1 MILVKKINQQEIMVN
16 PDLIE
21 TIEFSPHAVMSLTT
35 GVKVIVDETP
45 DDLLHKIV
53 EFRRAINHRPVDFR
67 VVSKTGSAKTG
78 SEG

>member
-1 MILVKKINQQEIMVN
+1 MILVKKINQQEIIVN

-35 GVKVIVDETP
+35 GVKVIVDASPEEIIR
-45 DDLLHKIV
+45 KVV
-53 EFRRAINHRPVDFR
+53 EFRRAINQRGPELR
-67 VVSKTGSAKTG
+67 VVSKNG

>member
-1 MILVKKINQQEIMVN
+1 MILVKKINQQEIIVN

-45 DDLLHKIV
+45 EELIRKIV
-53 EFRRAINHRPVDFR
+53 EFRRAINQRGPEIR
-67 VVSKTGSAKTG
+67 VVSRNGSDR
-78 SEG
+78 

>member
-1 MILVKKINQQEIMVN
+1 MILVKKINQQEIIVN

-35 GVKVIVDETP
+35 GGKVIVDETP
-45 DDLLHKIV
+45 EDIIRKVV
-53 EFRRAINHRPVDFR
+53 EFRRAINSRGVELR
-67 VVSKTGSAKTG
+67 VVARNG

>member
-1 MILVKKINQQEIMVN
+1 MIRVRKINQQEIIVN

-45 DDLLHKIV
+45 EEIIRKV
-53 EFRRAINHRPVDFR
+53 VDFR
-67 VVSKTGSAKTG
+67 R
-78 SEG
+78 

>member
-1 MILVKKINQQEIMVN
+1 MILVKKINQQEIIVN

-45 DDLLHKIV
+45 EAIIRKVV
-53 EFRRAINHRPVDFR
+53 EFRREINRRNTELR
-67 VVSKTGSAKTG
+67 VVSRNG

>member
-1 MILVKKINQQEIMVN
+1 MILVKKINQQEIIVN

-45 DDLLHKIV
+45 EEIIRKV
-53 EFRRAINHRPVDFR
+53 VDFR
-67 VVSKTGSAKTG
+67 REINRRGTELRVVSRNGN
-78 SEG
+78 ED

>member
-1 MILVKKINQQEIMVN
+1 VILVKKINQQEIIVN

-45 DDLLHKIV
+45 
-53 EFRRAINHRPVDFR
+53 E
-67 VVSKTGSAKTG
+67 
-78 SEG
+78 

>member
-1 MILVKKINQQEIMVN
+1 MILVKKINQQEIIVN

-45 DDLLHKIV
+45 EAIIRKVV
-53 EFRRAINHRPVDFR
+53 EFRREINRRATELR
-67 VVSKTGSAKTG
+67 VVSRNG

>member
-1 MILVKKINQQEIMVN
+1 MILVKKINQQEIIVN

-21 TIEFSPHAVMSLTT
+21 TSEFSPHAVMSLTT

-45 DDLLHKIV
+45 EEIIRKVV
-53 EFRRAINHRPVDFR
+53 EFRREINRRGMELR
-67 VVSKTGSAKTG
+67 VVSRNG

>member
-1 MILVKKINQQEIMVN
+1 MILVKKINQQQIIVN

-45 DDLLHKIV
+45 EEIIRKVV
-53 EFRRAINHRPVDFR
+53 EFRREINQRGTELR
-67 VVSKTGSAKTG
+67 VVSRNGSARNG

>member
-1 MILVKKINQQEIMVN
+1 MILVKKINQQEIIVN

-45 DDLLHKIV
+45 ETIIRKVV
-53 EFRRAINHRPVDFR
+53 EFRREINRRATELR
-67 VVSKTGSAKTG
+67 VVSRNG

>member
-1 MILVKKINQQEIMVN
+1 MILVKKINQQQIIVN

-45 DDLLHKIV
+45 EEIIRKVV
-53 EFRRAINHRPVDFR
+53 EFRREINRRATELR
-67 VVSKTGSAKTG
+67 VVSRNG

>member
-1 MILVKKINQQEIMVN
+1 MIRVRKINQQEIIVN

-45 DDLLHKIV
+45 EEIIRKV
-53 EFRRAINHRPVDFR
+53 VDFR
-67 VVSKTGSAKTG
+67 REINRRGTELRVVSRNGN
-78 SEG
+78 EG

>member
-1 MILVKKINQQEIMVN
+1 MILVKKINQQEIIVN

-35 GVKVIVDETP
+35 GVKVIVDATP
-45 DDLLHKIV
+45 EEIIRKVV
-53 EFRRAINHRPVDFR
+53 EFRREINRRNTELR
-67 VVSKTGSAKTG
+67 VVSRNG

>member
-1 MILVKKINQQEIMVN
+1 MILVKKINQQEIIVN

-45 DDLLHKIV
+45 EEIIRKVV
-53 EFRRAINHRPVDFR
+53 EFRREVNRRNTELR
-67 VVSKTGSAKTG
+67 VVSRSG
-78 SEG
+78 SER

>member
-1 MILVKKINQQEIMVN
+1 MILVKKINQQEIIVN

-45 DDLLHKIV
+45 EEIIRKVV
-53 EFRRAINHRPVDFR
+53 EFRREINHRGTELR
-67 VVSKTGSAKTG
+67 VVSRKG

>member
-35 GVKVIVDETP
+35 GTKVIVDETP
-45 DDLLHKIV
+45 DEIIRRIV
-53 EFRRAINHRPVDFR
+53 EFRRAINHRPTELR
-67 VVSKTGSAKTG
+67 VVTKTG

>member
-1 MILVKKINQQEIMVN
+1 MILVKKINQQEIIVN

-21 TIEFSPHAVMSLTT
+21 TIEFSPHAVMSLTI

-45 DDLLHKIV
+45 EEIIRKVV
-53 EFRRAINHRPVDFR
+53 EFRREINRRGMELR
-67 VVSKTGSAKTG
+67 VVSRNG

>member
-1 MILVKKINQQEIMVN
+1 MIRVRKINQQEIIVN

-45 DDLLHKIV
+45 EEIIRKVV
-53 EFRRAINHRPVDFR
+53 EFRREINRRGTELR
-67 VVSKTGSAKTG
+67 VISRNGN
-78 SEG
+78 EG